1 MWKSALLVTAGI
13 VIGIGANAVLAQTST
28 PYYEVAEITVKDQA
42 GYEAS
47 GVDKVRESQKALGG
61 VTVAGGYN
69 KAESKLG
76 TPPANRYLIIR
87 YPNKEAADK
96 HWDESVSKWWN
107 SSGNKYADFRA
118 IGVEGVD
125 QK

>member
-1 MWKSALLVTAGI
+1 MLKNALLVTVGVA
-13 VIGIGANAVLAQTST
+13 IGIGANAVLAQTST

-47 GVDKVRESQKALGG
+47 GVDKVRESQKAFGG
-61 VTVAGGYN
+61 QTVAGGYN

-96 HWDESVSKWWN
+96 HWVDVAKWWN
-107 SSGNKYADFRA
+107 SSGHKYADFRS
-118 IGVEGVD
+118 IGVEGVE